1 MNNRQELNEFLD
13 LVGFIFEKMAM
24 NRIKGG
30 KKMIEN
36 NSDNTQIK
44 NADEMMYEAGFE
56 KDDEYS
62 NEDKV
67 LYNCLTEN
75 DRWIVCFFRLYGRI
89 VNYTISHSHYFE
101 TDGEWK
107 EMDVIVDMNLH
118 KAIHQVLLEHG
129 WL

>member
-1 MNNRQELNEFLD
+1 
-13 LVGFIFEKMAM
+13 
-24 NRIKGG
+24 
-30 KKMIEN
+30 MIEN

-75 DRWIVCFFRLYGRI
+75 DHWIVCFFRLYGRI
-89 VNYTISHSHYFE
+89 VNYNISHSHYFE

-107 EMDVIVDMNLH
+107 KMDVIVDMNLH

>member
-1 MNNRQELNEFLD
+1 
-13 LVGFIFEKMAM
+13 
-24 NRIKGG
+24 
-30 KKMIEN
+30 MIEN

-75 DRWIVCFFRLYGRI
+75 DRWIVCF
-89 VNYTISHSHYFE
+89 YFE

>member
-1 MNNRQELNEFLD
+1 
-13 LVGFIFEKMAM
+13 
-24 NRIKGG
+24 
-30 KKMIEN
+30 MIEN

-62 NEDKV
+62 NEDEV

>member
-1 MNNRQELNEFLD
+1 
-13 LVGFIFEKMAM
+13 M

-67 LYNCLTEN
+67 MYNCLTEN
-75 DRWIVCFFRLYGRI
+75 DHWIVCFFRLYGRI

-107 EMDVIVDMNLH
+107 KMDVIVDMDLH
-118 KAIHQVLLEHG
+118 KAIHQVLLEYG

>member
-1 MNNRQELNEFLD
+1 
-13 LVGFIFEKMAM
+13 
-24 NRIKGG
+24 
-30 KKMIEN
+30 MIEN

-75 DRWIVCFFRLYGRI
+75 DHWIVCFFRLYGRI

-107 EMDVIVDMNLH
+107 KMDVFIDADLH

>member
-1 MNNRQELNEFLD
+1 
-13 LVGFIFEKMAM
+13 
-24 NRIKGG
+24 
-30 KKMIEN
+30 MIEN

-67 LYNCLTEN
+67 MYNCLTEN
-75 DRWIVCFFRLYGRI
+75 DHWIVCFFRLYGRI

-107 EMDVIVDMNLH
+107 KMDVIVDINLH

>member
-1 MNNRQELNEFLD
+1 
-13 LVGFIFEKMAM
+13 
-24 NRIKGG
+24 
-30 KKMIEN
+30 MIEN

-75 DRWIVCFFRLYGRI
+75 DHWIVCFFRLYGRI
-89 VNYTISHSHYFE
+89 VNYTISHDHYFE

-107 EMDVIVDMNLH
+107 KMDVIVDMNLH

>member
-1 MNNRQELNEFLD
+1 
-13 LVGFIFEKMAM
+13 
-24 NRIKGG
+24 
-30 KKMIEN
+30 MIEN

-67 LYNCLTEN
+67 LYNCLTES
-75 DRWIVCFFRLYGRI
+75 DHWLVCFFRLYGRI

-107 EMDVIVDMNLH
+107 KMDVIVDMNLH

>member
-1 MNNRQELNEFLD
+1 
-13 LVGFIFEKMAM
+13 
-24 NRIKGG
+24 
-30 KKMIEN
+30 MIEN

-75 DRWIVCFFRLYGRI
+75 DHWIVCFFRLYGRI

-101 TDGEWK
+101 TDGDWK
-107 EMDVIVDMNLH
+107 KMEVFIDADLH

>member
-1 MNNRQELNEFLD
+1 
-13 LVGFIFEKMAM
+13 M

-67 LYNCLTEN
+67 MYNCLTEN
-75 DRWIVCFFRLYGRI
+75 DHWIVCFFRLYGRI

-107 EMDVIVDMNLH
+107 KMDVIVDMDLH

>member
-1 MNNRQELNEFLD
+1 
-13 LVGFIFEKMAM
+13 
-24 NRIKGG
+24 
-30 KKMIEN
+30 MIEN

-67 LYNCLTEN
+67 MYNCLTEN
-75 DRWIVCFFRLYGRI
+75 DHWIVCFFRLYGRI

-107 EMDVIVDMNLH
+107 KMDVIVDMDLH

>member
-1 MNNRQELNEFLD
+1 
-13 LVGFIFEKMAM
+13 
-24 NRIKGG
+24 
-30 KKMIEN
+30 MIEN

-75 DRWIVCFFRLYGRI
+75 DHWIVCFFRLYGRI

-107 EMDVIVDMNLH
+107 KMDVIVDMNLH

-129 WL
+129 WM

>member
-1 MNNRQELNEFLD
+1 
-13 LVGFIFEKMAM
+13 
-24 NRIKGG
+24 
-30 KKMIEN
+30 MIGN

-75 DRWIVCFFRLYGRI
+75 DHWIVCFFRLYGRI

-101 TDGEWK
+101 ADGEWK
-107 EMDVIVDMNLH
+107 KMDVIVDMNLH

>member
-1 MNNRQELNEFLD
+1 
-13 LVGFIFEKMAM
+13 
-24 NRIKGG
+24 
-30 KKMIEN
+30 MIEN

-75 DRWIVCFFRLYGRI
+75 DSWIVCFFRLYGRI

-107 EMDVIVDMNLH
+107 KMDVIVDMNLH

>member
-1 MNNRQELNEFLD
+1 
-13 LVGFIFEKMAM
+13 
-24 NRIKGG
+24 
-30 KKMIEN
+30 MIEN

-67 LYNCLTEN
+67 MYCCLTEN
-75 DRWIVCFFRLYGRI
+75 DHWIVCFFRLYGRI

-107 EMDVIVDMNLH
+107 KMDVIVDMDLH

>member
-1 MNNRQELNEFLD
+1 
-13 LVGFIFEKMAM
+13 M

-44 NADEMMYEAGFE
+44 NADEMMYEAGFV

-67 LYNCLTEN
+67 MYNCLTEN
-75 DRWIVCFFRLYGRI
+75 DHWIVCFFRLYGRI

-107 EMDVIVDMNLH
+107 KMDVIVDMDLH

>member
-1 MNNRQELNEFLD
+1 
-13 LVGFIFEKMAM
+13 
-24 NRIKGG
+24 
-30 KKMIEN
+30 MIEN
-36 NSDNTQIK
+36 NSNNTQIK

-75 DRWIVCFFRLYGRI
+75 DHWLVCFFRLYGRI

-107 EMDVIVDMNLH
+107 KMDVIVDMNLH

>member
-1 MNNRQELNEFLD
+1 MNEFLD

>member
-1 MNNRQELNEFLD
+1 
-13 LVGFIFEKMAM
+13 MAM

-67 LYNCLTEN
+67 MYNCLTEN
-75 DRWIVCFFRLYGRI
+75 DHWIVCFFRLYGRI

-107 EMDVIVDMNLH
+107 KMDVIVDMDLH

>member
-1 MNNRQELNEFLD
+1 
-13 LVGFIFEKMAM
+13 
-24 NRIKGG
+24 
-30 KKMIEN
+30 MIEN

-75 DRWIVCFFRLYGRI
+75 DHWIVCFFRLYGII

-107 EMDVIVDMNLH
+107 KMDVIVDMSLH

>member
-1 MNNRQELNEFLD
+1 
-13 LVGFIFEKMAM
+13 M

-67 LYNCLTEN
+67 MYNCLTEN
-75 DRWIVCFFRLYGRI
+75 DHWIVCFFRLYGRI
-89 VNYTISHSHYFE
+89 VNYTITSIFYHSPSVS
-101 TDGEWK
+101 K
-107 EMDVIVDMNLH
+107 
-118 KAIHQVLLEHG
+118 
-129 WL
+129 

>member
-1 MNNRQELNEFLD
+1 
-13 LVGFIFEKMAM
+13 
-24 NRIKGG
+24 
-30 KKMIEN
+30 MIEN

-75 DRWIVCFFRLYGRI
+75 DRWIVCFFRLYGSI

>member
-1 MNNRQELNEFLD
+1 
-13 LVGFIFEKMAM
+13 
-24 NRIKGG
+24 
-30 KKMIEN
+30 MIEN

-44 NADEMMYEAGFE
+44 NADEMMYELGFKKVNE
-56 KDDEYS
+56 CS
-62 NEDKV
+62 NEISV
-67 LYNCLTEN
+67 MYYCLTEN
-75 DRWIVCFFRLYGRI
+75 DHWIVCFFRLYGRI

-107 EMDVIVDMNLH
+107 KMDVIVDMDLH

>member
-1 MNNRQELNEFLD
+1 
-13 LVGFIFEKMAM
+13 
-24 NRIKGG
+24 
-30 KKMIEN
+30 MIEN

-62 NEDKV
+62 NEDKE
-67 LYNCLTEN
+67 LNNCLTEN
-75 DRWIVCFFRLYGRI
+75 DHWIVCFFRLYGRI

-107 EMDVIVDMNLH
+107 KMDVIVDMNLH

>member
-1 MNNRQELNEFLD
+1 
-13 LVGFIFEKMAM
+13 
-24 NRIKGG
+24 
-30 KKMIEN
+30 MIEN

-75 DRWIVCFFRLYGRI
+75 DHWIVCFFRLYGRI

-107 EMDVIVDMNLH
+107 KMDVIVGMNLH

>member
-1 MNNRQELNEFLD
+1 
-13 LVGFIFEKMAM
+13 M

-75 DRWIVCFFRLYGRI
+75 DHWIVCFFRLYGRI

-107 EMDVIVDMNLH
+107 KMDVIVDINLH

>member
-1 MNNRQELNEFLD
+1 MFLD

>member
-1 MNNRQELNEFLD
+1 
-13 LVGFIFEKMAM
+13 
-24 NRIKGG
+24 
-30 KKMIEN
+30 MIEN

-75 DRWIVCFFRLYGRI
+75 DHWIVCFFRLYGRI

-107 EMDVIVDMNLH
+107 KMDVIVDMNLH
-118 KAIHQVLLEHG
+118 KAIHQVLIEHG

>member
-1 MNNRQELNEFLD
+1 
-13 LVGFIFEKMAM
+13 MAM
-24 NRIKGG
+24 NRIKGR

-75 DRWIVCFFRLYGRI
+75 DHWIVCFFRLYGRI

-107 EMDVIVDMNLH
+107 KMDVIVDMNLH

>member
-1 MNNRQELNEFLD
+1 
-13 LVGFIFEKMAM
+13 
-24 NRIKGG
+24 
-30 KKMIEN
+30 MIEN

-67 LYNCLTEN
+67 LYICLTEN
-75 DRWIVCFFRLYGRI
+75 DRGIVCFFRLYGRI

-101 TDGEWK
+101 TDEEWK

>member
-1 MNNRQELNEFLD
+1 
-13 LVGFIFEKMAM
+13 M

-67 LYNCLTEN
+67 LYNCLAKN
-75 DRWIVCFFRLYGRI
+75 DHWIVCFFRLYGRI
-89 VNYTISHSHYFE
+89 VNYTVSHSHYFE

-107 EMDVIVDMNLH
+107 KMDVIVDMNLH

>member
-1 MNNRQELNEFLD
+1 
-13 LVGFIFEKMAM
+13 
-24 NRIKGG
+24 
-30 KKMIEN
+30 MIEN

-75 DRWIVCFFRLYGRI
+75 GHWMVCFFRLYGRI

-107 EMDVIVDMNLH
+107 KMDVIVDMNLH

>member
-1 MNNRQELNEFLD
+1 
-13 LVGFIFEKMAM
+13 
-24 NRIKGG
+24 
-30 KKMIEN
+30 MIEN

-67 LYNCLTEN
+67 MYNCLTEN
-75 DRWIVCFFRLYGRI
+75 DHWIVCFFRLYGRI

-101 TDGEWK
+101 TDGE
-107 EMDVIVDMNLH
+107 
-118 KAIHQVLLEHG
+118 
-129 WL
+129 

>member
-1 MNNRQELNEFLD
+1 
-13 LVGFIFEKMAM
+13 
-24 NRIKGG
+24 
-30 KKMIEN
+30 MIEN

-67 LYNCLTEN
+67 MYNCLTEN
-75 DRWIVCFFRLYGRI
+75 DHWIVCFFRLYGRI

-101 TDGEWK
+101 MDGEWK
-107 EMDVIVDMNLH
+107 KMDVIVDMNLH